1 MHGESHGIEITANW
15 KVRDWWSISP
25 GFAIA
30 REHFHT
36 DPQSTDTQTVLFT
49 EGSSPD
55 YPIQLRSHIDLRRN
69 LAWDVSA
76 YFVDALSN
84 QGPLGNVKIPSY
96 TRLDSGLTWK
106 LGERLSLSVVGQNL
120 LKGRHLE
127 FEDSGGSMQSGLVKR
142 SAYAKLTWQF

>member
-1 MHGESHGIEITANW
+1 MSENLMHEESHGIEITANW
-15 KVRDWWSISP
+15 KARDWWSISP

-30 REHFHT
+30 REHLHT
-36 DPQSTDTQTVLFT
+36 DPLSTDTQTVPFT

-55 YPIQLRSHIDLRRN
+55 RSIQLRSHIDLRRN

-84 QGPLGNVKIPSY
+84 QGPLGDVKISSY
-96 TRLDSGLTWK
+96 TRLDNRLTWK
-106 LGERLSLSVVGQNL
+106 LGEKFSLSVVGQNL

-127 FEDSGGSMQSGLVKR
+127 FEDAGGSMQSV
-142 SAYAKLTWQF
+142 